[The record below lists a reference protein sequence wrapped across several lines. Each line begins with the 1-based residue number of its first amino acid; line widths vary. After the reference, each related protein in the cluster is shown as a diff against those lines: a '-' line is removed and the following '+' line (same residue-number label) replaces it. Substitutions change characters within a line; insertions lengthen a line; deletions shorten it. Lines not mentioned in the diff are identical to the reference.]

1 MVTIN
6 EFTMLNCQDMQNPQ
20 PKENSL
26 VDLQEEMYLHDKM
39 YLEKNHHLR
48 EYMNAYKDVVIK
60 SGAVKHKDLAHT
72 KHNLM
77 QRMFKR
83 MRRDYRYMIGARQ
96 GIVPTNSGLSRVSE
110 GDWERDLTRECV
122 ESNPGP
128 QFQICSDL
136 YMIDTTPTLSR
147 ELYAINEDEVITG
160 KGIFEYC
167 HNCDTL
173 SKILD
178 YSKQLV
184 FYRCS
189 CKECEF
195 AAQSFLGDLT
205 INEYQARFSRWINDG
220 EHLGRS
226 FLGRHLNIT
235 GKYDAQINLIEDVG
249 LLFFHFVRSRNNT
262 DRCVALINFCKLRG
276 MAISFVGTLLEISDS
291 LFKPQL
297 DNLSE
302 EELSRAMG
310 FTAQGEEDSVENGF
324 AQIRGALNTY
334 DKLKELPIYKKMH
347 KFFLYLLC
355 NGLLN
360 GTNITFK
367 SLQFDKFE
375 EESLKRAH
383 KPGFD
388 MVHAML
394 DTVVFVCEAGYDYF
408 KTGSFDK
415 FIHSGSSYDK
425 WLTTAQKLKLQSKF
439 LSNPEPHGI
448 NRFSFVSELKDAIEK
463 GKAIVKFTG
472 GLDKGE
478 KLFLQRTLMELQLIE
493 SEETTRRSAQQPRK
507 DPFGILIHGSSHIAK
522 SKLTEIMFKHY
533 GKCFNLPIDDSYR
546 YTRCPTDEYW
556 SGFDST
562 QWCIVMDDIAFLAPT
577 GEVDPTLKELLQVKN
592 SVPYTPPQA
601 ALEDKGRT
609 PVKAEL
615 LIATTNTKHLNLH
628 AYFACPFAIARRL
641 SFVVTPT
648 VKEQYVK
655 NGFMVDSKKIPPT
668 PEGEYMDIW
677 NFEVSVPMP
686 ESTIAKDN
694 QRTRYEKIETFEDI
708 HSFLQWYIYVAEEHA
723 AAQAKADKAA
733 RTMAEVKVCMGC
745 KRVESQCLCNTAWE
759 HRYAKC
765 GVCELTIGNCSC
777 SEQVSVADFNKV
789 YQLKLW
795 AYTKIL
801 QGERFDFDDYEE
813 DVLAWKWYAILW
825 YVIMSYYSFYLTL
838 IFVASVGL
846 TYSFIRHL
854 PQLLHFFYQYRYGYL
869 WKYRMLFSI
878 CGNEADTWRLIFRV
892 CGEKASKIKVK
903 QNHLYGLG
911 LVLALPATLLSMR
924 SLWRMY
930 IAETE
935 FQKEMEHPPLSVDEC
950 KTRGMLVYDEEKVKT
965 PRGEYLVMKKPEST
979 SKTQDVRS
987 IPDLSVFEDMEVET
1001 PEGRFTVMRVQGY
1014 DVQGNEGS
1022 IPKPL
1027 VMEKPTFYYHDPYAV
1042 TECVIS
1048 GASKCSQGDIL
1059 ENLISNNTAAF
1070 HLRFPALGRGMHT
1083 TGVNIHGNLWLLNKH
1098 SVKAECGNLDVIY
1111 DDTEKNVSKNVRDV
1125 AFSSADFI
1133 EIPDSDAILIQLR
1146 CIPPGRSLLQYF
1158 PLDPLLKGRYKGK
1171 YIMRSRCG
1179 TVSQLQVDNIHK
1191 GSCPVFGVP
1200 GYFGIA
1206 VRPTQVGDCGS
1217 LCVVEVGEGKVIFGS
1232 HTSGAPNGGICMQ
1245 HLSQKMLNDAIN
1257 QFEPQVHEGVLP
1269 ISAPGYDRVLMK
1281 DLHPKSC
1288 IRFLENGT
1296 AKVYGSFSGYRPKHK
1311 SHVEPNYICDYV
1323 TQHGYKADFGPPKM
1337 DWQPWHLAIKDMTTP
1352 VHCYLNENIRKCE
1365 DAFFNDI
1372 VSKLGDKL
1380 SMLEVYT
1387 MDVALNGVPG
1397 VTYVDKLNSRTSA
1410 GNPFKKS
1417 KEHFITEDE
1426 FGRIVSVDQII
1437 LDRVADI
1444 EACYDANT
1452 RYHPQFCGHLK
1463 DEPVSL
1469 KKIASGKTRVFT
1481 GGEFAWSIVVRK
1493 YLLSHIRLIQNN
1505 TFVFEAMPG
1514 VVAQSTEW
1522 RDLYN
1527 YLTVFG
1533 KDRMIAGDYGKFD
1546 KRMAAPFILS
1556 AFNILERL
1564 AKASGWPDEDLRYIR
1579 CIAQDTAFPCIDFN
1593 GDLIEIQGNPSG
1605 HPLTVIINCLV
1616 NSLYMRYA
1624 YLLISGKP
1632 LESFQDNVKLATY
1645 GDDNIMGVSLDCPNF
1660 NHTRIAMAMKCI
1672 GVDYTM
1678 AEKEAESVPFIHI
1691 DDTTFLKRAFRFDSD
1706 IGCIVAPLDESSFH
1720 KMLTARLPKDD
1731 MAAEAHAMN
1740 VIETA
1745 QREYFFH
1752 GKEIFEEK
1760 QKFFRQLVE
1769 DCGLKSWVQNSTF
1782 PNYYDMVYD
1791 FWMKYNDVEN
1801 ALKFSLREHTPQSLV
1816 VDAIPLVCEETTLN
1830 RSEVLSAEGMY
1841 ELIGQTFLGR
1851 GLRVKSVCCTLAP
1864 EHVSVPNPV
1873 CSVSSSSSEDDE
1885 EYNRYKGVGF
1895 HLWQSQS
1902 AEIVSDDTQH
1912 DTEEVKQ
1919 GLVTFLEHR
1928 EIDPVG
1934 LPSNSILMNSTM
1946 NTDISKFLSR
1956 PVKIRVVTWS
1966 ESDTGLLDN
1975 FDPWNLWATT
1985 TSVQS
1990 KLANYSYIRGDLKLK
2005 IQISASPFYY
2015 GLILANYRPLTA
2027 FKIDT
2032 INHGS
2037 TDVWKIEQS
2046 QRPHVKIDPS
2056 NGDTFEITLP
2066 FIYPWNMLPLKNA
2079 SDFTDMGNF
2088 RFDIYSVLRSANGVT
2103 SAGVTLSVFAWMD
2116 NIVLSGATAGY
2127 AAQSDEYGT
2136 GIVSKPASWVANI
2149 AGRLQSMPVI
2159 GRFATATRI
2168 GASAVGAIA
2177 SLFGFTNVPVISDA
2191 QPFRSEPFP
2200 KLASAEIGYPVE
2212 KLTLDPKN
2220 ELSIDPR
2227 ILGMPDGV
2235 DELSIPHIVQR
2246 ESYLCLSNWSTA
2258 DTAGTIK
2265 FSCLVK
2271 PSLCDVESA
2280 SGSAGIGYHLTP
2292 MAWARLL
2299 FSHWRG
2305 DIIITLRVVASK
2317 YHKGKLKISYDPTSY
2332 GTGVNSIL
2340 TSDSTTNTV
2349 QTSILDIGENRE
2361 VEFTIPYQQALQFL
2375 LNSEGS
2381 GDWSTSSTPTLTH
2394 NNTQDNGIF
2403 CVRVQN
2409 ALTAPVLSSSVDI
2422 LVFLRAGENF
2432 ELAGAREMNTA
2443 HTWSYFAPQSD
2454 EYICTPINGKVQL
2467 GTVSSDTSNEYL
2479 VHFGEQVVSLRTLL
2493 HRYNKLT
2500 SEQVVPSAVANTYQ
2514 AVEKI
2519 VGRLPLHPGYTS
2531 SGYSTAKKQTL
2542 PGSYGYNYA
2551 NMTTLS
2557 FISNAYLGYRGAT
2570 NYTFNVSSNTP
2581 MSDVRAFRAL
2591 NGLAAVNSTTS
2602 VIASTSQ
2609 FAKAAVSV
2617 AGGGGSA
2624 LINQRTQ
2631 SGLNV
2636 AFPMFTQYKFLST
2649 NPSCGN
2655 VPGTGDP
2662 EMLSLQFALPYPTTT
2677 VTDSVILNTYIAA
2690 APDFTLMYFVN
2701 TPTLWVYT
2709 NFPDAA

>member
-1 MVTIN
+1 
-6 EFTMLNCQDMQNPQ
+6 
-20 PKENSL
+20 
-26 VDLQEEMYLHDKM
+26 
-39 YLEKNHHLR
+39 
-48 EYMNAYKDVVIK
+48 
-60 SGAVKHKDLAHT
+60 
-72 KHNLM
+72 
-77 QRMFKR
+77 
-83 MRRDYRYMIGARQ
+83 
-96 GIVPTNSGLSRVSE
+96 
-110 GDWERDLTRECV
+110 
-122 ESNPGP
+122 
-128 QFQICSDL
+128 
-136 YMIDTTPTLSR
+136 
-147 ELYAINEDEVITG
+147 
-160 KGIFEYC
+160 
-167 HNCDTL
+167 
-173 SKILD
+173 
-178 YSKQLV
+178 
-184 FYRCS
+184 
-189 CKECEF
+189 
-195 AAQSFLGDLT
+195 
-205 INEYQARFSRWINDG
+205 
-220 EHLGRS
+220 
-226 FLGRHLNIT
+226 
-235 GKYDAQINLIEDVG
+235 
-249 LLFFHFVRSRNNT
+249 
-262 DRCVALINFCKLRG
+262 
-276 MAISFVGTLLEISDS
+276 MAISLVGSLLEISDS
-291 LFKPQL
+291 LFKSQS

-302 EELSRAMG
+302 EDILRNMG
-310 FTAQGEEDSVENGF
+310 FEPQGDDDSVEKGF
-324 AQIRGALNTY
+324 AQLRGALSTY
-334 DKLKELPIYKKMH
+334 DKLKELPIYKKLH
-347 KFFLYLLC
+347 KFFMYLLC
-355 NGLLN
+355 NGLLQ
-360 GTNITFK
+360 GTNINFK

-394 DTVVFVCEAGYDYF
+394 DTIVFVCEAGYDYF

-415 FIHSGSSYDK
+415 FVHSGSSYDK
-425 WLTTAQKLKLQSKF
+425 WLTTAQKLKMQSKF
-439 LSNPEPHGI
+439 LSNPVPHGI
-448 NRFSFVSELKDAIEK
+448 NRFQFVAELKDAIEK

-478 KLFLQRTLMELQLIE
+478 KLFLQKTLMELQLLE
-493 SEETTRRSAQQPRK
+493 AEETTRRSAQQPRK

-533 GKCFNLPIDDSYR
+533 GKCFDLPIDDSYR

-648 VKEQYVK
+648 VKPEYAK

-668 PEGEYMDIW
+668 ADGQYMDIW

-686 ESTIAKDN
+686 ESEIAKDN
-694 QRTRYEKIETFEDI
+694 QRTRYERIESFEDI

-723 AAQAKADKAA
+723 AAQAKADRAA
-733 RTMAEVKVCMGC
+733 QTMADVQVCKGC
-745 KRVESQCLCNTAWE
+745 KRVTAECLCNTQWE
-759 HRYAKC
+759 HRYSRC
-765 GVCELTIGNCSC
+765 GVCELTIGNCC
-777 SEQVSVADFNKV
+777 CTEQVSVDDFNSV
-789 YQLKLW
+789 YKMKLW
-795 AYTKIL
+795 AYSRIIE
-801 QGERFDFDDYEE
+801 GERFDFDDYEE
-813 DVLAWKWYAILW
+813 EILQWKWYGLAS
-825 YVIMSYYSFYLTL
+825 YVLCSYYTFFLTL
-838 IFVASVGL
+838 FTVFFFTAGYFLV
-846 TYSFIRHL
+846 RHA
-854 PQLLHFFYQYRYGYL
+854 PQILHYYYQYRYGYL
-869 WKYRMLFSI
+869 WKYRMFFSF
-878 CGNEADTWRLIFRV
+878 CGNELDTWRLIFRIG
-892 CGEKASKIKVK
+892 GEKASKIKIK
-903 QNHLYGLG
+903 RNHLYGLG
-911 LVLALPATLLSMR
+911 VLLALPATLLSLR

-930 IAETE
+930 IDNTE
-935 FQKEMEHPPLSVDEC
+935 SQKD
-950 KTRGMLVYDEEKVKT
+950 TT
-965 PRGEYLVMKKPEST
+965 TFAEYL
-979 SKTQDVRS
+979 KTQDVKVDSANAAFAIKKVERTDE
-987 IPDLSVFEDMEVET
+987 PVATVNELSSLAVHEDMLVDT
-1001 PEGRFTVMRVQGY
+1001 PSGRFNIMRM
-1014 DVQGNEGS
+1014 QGNEGS

-1027 VMEKPTFYYHDPYAV
+1027 VVEKPTFYYHDPYAV

-1048 GASKCSQGDIL
+1048 GASKCSQGEYL
-1059 ENLISNNTAAF
+1059 ENLISKNTAAF
-1070 HLRFPALGRGMHT
+1070 HLRFPTLGKGMHT

-1098 SVKAECGNLDVIY
+1098 SIKADCGNLDVIY
-1111 DDTEKNVSKNVRDV
+1111 DDVNKNVSKNVTEV

-1133 EIPDSDAILIQLR
+1133 EIPDTDAVLIQLR

-1158 PLDPLLKGRYKGK
+1158 PLDTVLSGCYKGI
-1171 YIMRSRCG
+1171 YIMRSRTG
-1179 TVSQLQVDNIHK
+1179 VVSRLQINNIQK

-1200 GYFGIA
+1200 GYFGSAI
-1206 VRPTQVGDCGS
+1206 RPTQFGDCGS
-1217 LCVVEVGEGKVIFGS
+1217 LCLVEVGSAKVIFGS
-1232 HTSGAPNGGICMQ
+1232 HTSGAPNGGVCMQ
-1245 HLSQKMLNDAIN
+1245 HLSQKMLNIAIHK
-1257 QFEPQVHEGVLP
+1257 FEPQVHEGVLP
-1269 ISAPGYDRVLMK
+1269 ISAPGYERELI
-1281 DLHPKSC
+1281 DLHSKSC
-1288 IRFLENGT
+1288 IRFLETGT
-1296 AKVYGSFSGYRPKHK
+1296 AKVYGSFAGYRPKHK
-1311 SHVEPNYICDYV
+1311 SHVEPSYICDYV
-1323 TQHGYKADFGPPKM
+1323 TQHGYKANFGPPAM
-1337 DWQPWHLAIKDMTTP
+1337 NWQPWHLAIKDMTTP
-1352 VHCYLNENIRKCE
+1352 VHCYLNDNIRKCE

-1372 VSKLGDKL
+1372 VSKLGDKV
-1380 SMLEVYT
+1380 SMLEVYSI
-1387 MDVALNGVPG
+1387 DVALNGASG
-1397 VTYVDKLNSRTSA
+1397 ITYVDKLNTRTSA
-1410 GNPFKKS
+1410 GNPFKRS
-1417 KEHFITEDE
+1417 KDNFLTQDSFGKITE
-1426 FGRIVSVDQII
+1426 VDKLI

-1469 KKIASGKTRVFT
+1469 KKIVAGKTRVFT

-1505 TFVFEAMPG
+1505 PFVFEAMPG
-1514 VVAQSTEW
+1514 VVAQSVEW
-1522 RDLYN
+1522 RNLYE

-1564 AKASGWPDEDLRYIR
+1564 AATAGWPDEDLRYIR

-1645 GDDNIMGVSLDCPNF
+1645 GDDNIMGVSSDCPNF
-1660 NHTRIAMAMKCI
+1660 NHTRIALAMRCI
-1672 GVDYTM
+1672 GVEYTM
-1678 AEKEAESVPFIHI
+1678 ADKEAESIPFIHI
-1691 DDTTFLKRAFRFDSD
+1691 DDTSFLKRAFRYDD
-1706 IGCIVAPLDESSFH
+1706 DVGCIVAPLDESSFH

-1731 MAAEAHAMN
+1731 MAPEAHAIR

-1745 QREYFFH
+1745 QREYFFY
-1752 GKEIFEEK
+1752 GKSVFLAK

-1769 DCGLKSWVQNSTF
+1769 DCGLQSWVSNSTF
-1782 PNYYDMVYD
+1782 PNYYDLIYE
-1791 FWMKYNDVEN
+1791 FWMKYDDVEN
-1801 ALKFSLREHTPQSLV
+1801 AMKFSLREHTPQSLV

-1851 GLRVKSVCCTLAP
+1851 GLRVKSVCCALAP

-1873 CSVSSSSSEDDE
+1873 RSVSSSSSEDEE

-1912 DTEEVKQ
+1912 DTEEVTQ

-1934 LPSNSILMNSTM
+1934 LPSNSLLMNSTM
-1946 NTDISKFLSR
+1946 NTDMSRFLSR

-1966 ESDTGLLDN
+1966 EADTGLLDN
-1975 FDPWNLWATT
+1975 FNPWNLWATT
-1985 TSVQS
+1985 TSVQN
-1990 KLANYSYIRGDLKLK
+1990 KLSNYSYIRGDLKLK

-2015 GLILANYRPLTA
+2015 GMILANYRPLTA

-2032 INHGS
+2032 INHGA

-2046 QRPHVKIDPS
+2046 QRPHIKIDPS
-2056 NGDTFEITLP
+2056 NGDTFEMTLP

-2103 SAGVTLSVFAWMD
+2103 GAGVTLSVFAWMD

-2136 GIVSKPASWVANI
+2136 GVISKPASWVANI
-2149 AGRLQSMPVI
+2149 AGRLQSIPVI
-2159 GRFATATRI
+2159 GRFATATKI

-2227 ILGMPDGV
+2227 ILGMPEGV

-2305 DIIITLRVVASK
+2305 DIIVTLRVVASK

-2332 GTGVNSIL
+2332 GSGVNNIL

-2381 GDWSTSSTPTLTH
+2381 LDWSTSSTPTLTH

-2409 ALTAPVLSSSVDI
+2409 ALTAPTLTSSVDI
-2422 LVFLRAGENF
+2422 LVFVRAGENF
-2432 ELAGAREMNTA
+2432 ELAGARELDTS
-2443 HTWSYFAPQSD
+2443 HKWSYFVPQSD

-2500 SEQVVPSAVANTYQ
+2500 SEQVVPSTVANTYQ
-2514 AVEKI
+2514 TIEKI
-2519 VGRLPLHPGYTS
+2519 VGRLPLHPGYIS
-2531 SGYSTAKKQTL
+2531 SGYSTANKQTL

-2551 NMTTLS
+2551 NMTTMS

-2591 NGLAAVNSTTS
+2591 NSTAAVNSGTT
-2602 VIASTSQ
+2602 VISSTSQ

-2624 LINQRTQ
+2624 LTNQKTQ

-2662 EMLSLQFALPYPTTT
+2662 EMLSLQFALPYPSTT
-2677 VTDSVILNTYIAA
+2677 VTDSIILNTYVAA

-2709 NFPDAA
+2709 SFPDAA